1 MSRSLFLLLAGI
13 YSMLLFVSMVFTP
26 EDSLTNYGA
35 STVDLTHI
43 SIMQFLGLC
52 NGAFA
57 MLSFLSRKA
66 PNSYSLRTIL
76 LSSATLLVA
85 GVLLGVY
92 HVFVVHPPM
101 SSFFIGDS
109 VFRLV
114 LGLGFAYFYSRE
126 AQQAKTL
133 SMA

>member
-13 YSMLLFVSMVFTP
+13 YSTLLFFSMVFTP
-26 EDSLTNYGA
+26 EGAIQNYGVP
-35 STVDLTHI
+35 TVDRTHI

-66 PNSYSLRTIL
+66 PNSYSLRIIL
-76 LSSATLLVA
+76 LTSATLLVA

-92 HVFVVHPPM
+92 HVFVLQPTM
-101 SSFFIGDS
+101 SAFFIGDS
-109 VFRLV
+109 LFRLA
-114 LGLGFAYFYSRE
+114 LGLAFLYYYNRE
-126 AQQAKTL
+126 IQEARIGSL
-133 SMA
+133 V